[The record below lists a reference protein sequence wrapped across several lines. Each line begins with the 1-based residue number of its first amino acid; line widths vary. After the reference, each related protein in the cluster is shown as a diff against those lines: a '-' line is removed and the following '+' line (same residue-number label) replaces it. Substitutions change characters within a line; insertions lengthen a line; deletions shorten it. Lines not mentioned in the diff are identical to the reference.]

1 MQIYKSAEDYL
12 ETILVLAKKKGNVR
26 AIDIANE
33 LNYKRS
39 SVSVAMKNL
48 RNENYIEVS
57 ESGYITL
64 TDKGAEIARNIYDRH
79 TMLTKLLECIGVG
92 HETAEKD
99 ACKIEHDLSNETII
113 ALRKVHKKLTE
124 QA

>member
-1 MQIYKSAEDYL
+1 MAIHESGEDYL
-12 ETILVLAKKKGNVR
+12 EAILMIKKRSGNVR
-26 AIDIANE
+26 SIDVARE
-33 LNYKRS
+33 LSFSKP

>member
-1 MQIYKSAEDYL
+1 
-12 ETILVLAKKKGNVR
+12 
-26 AIDIANE
+26 
-33 LNYKRS
+33 
-39 SVSVAMKNL
+39 MKNL

>member
-1 MQIYKSAEDYL
+1 MQIYESAEDYL

-92 HETAEKD
+92 HA
-99 ACKIEHDLSNETII
+99 
-113 ALRKVHKKLTE
+113 
-124 QA
+124 